1 MKGRTAIL
9 LAGLALALGAPACG
23 NDDDTDG
30 TDTTTTET
38 TTTETTTETAGRDVF
53 VANCGT
59 CHMLSDAGTSGTTG
73 PSLDGTSR
81 SVEEIEEQVRNGGG
95 AMPALGDTLSD
106 EDIAAVAEYVA
117 DVSG

>member
-23 NDDDTDG
+23 NDDTDG

-38 TTTETTTETAGRDVF
+38 TTTETAGRDVF

-59 CHMLSDAGTSGTTG
+59 CHTLSDAGTSGTTG

-81 SVEEIEEQVRNGGG
+81 SLEEIEDQVRDGGG

-117 DVSG
+117 DASG